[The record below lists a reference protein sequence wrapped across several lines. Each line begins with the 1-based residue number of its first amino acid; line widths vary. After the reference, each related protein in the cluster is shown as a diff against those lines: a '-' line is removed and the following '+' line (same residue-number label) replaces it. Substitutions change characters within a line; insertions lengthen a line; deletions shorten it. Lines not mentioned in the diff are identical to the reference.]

1 MTATVDR
8 PRPVP
13 MVGPPAPRRP
23 APPQSEGAPDSE
35 KLWVGPT
42 LIAAL
47 AVLAGA
53 SALSAAI
60 AGTDWVIPLIEVV
73 GVVWLLGVGCRLLRS
88 PAPVTVLVQ
97 FAGLVIALTGLFT
110 TSGWGGFIP
119 NAAVLREAGELL
131 SGAWQQILGT
141 VPPAPATVELSF
153 LIALTVGTTALI
165 VDFLVAEARSPALV
179 ALPLLCLYSVPASIA
194 TEQLPWWTFAAPA
207 TLYAVLLAVTGR
219 VGSRS
224 RGRATVSLVVSAV
237 VISTVGTLAAVA
249 IGDSVTGIGT
259 EGRLPR
265 NAAGGASQIGL
276 SPFTSLRGDLQRT
289 APADLITVSGL
300 RTPDYLRT
308 TSLEKWTAGDNG
320 GFSEVVGGVDS
331 DVSGTLPGVNPLG
344 ADPVPIQIR
353 SSQWADKY
361 LPIYGRT
368 LSVSGLA
375 DGWKYDQQL
384 NSVQRDDRLNP
395 RTYSLRAAFPEPTAE
410 QLREDT
416 VSPDPRL
423 VEAGGIPESVRQ
435 QAQKVTADAP
445 TPFDKADALKNWF
458 TDPANGFVYSLRVPA
473 GTTGDPLADFLANKE
488 GYCEQYASAM
498 TAMLR
503 TLGIP
508 ARVAI
513 GFTQGTQQADG
524 TWQIT
529 TNDAHAWVEV
539 RFDRAGWIRFDPTP
553 LGNGRGNQ
561 QGFAEP
567 AGGRGA
573 GSGTRE
579 TTTEQTTTANEQLG
593 TAKIPD
599 GGGLQADT
607 GGADQS
613 SRGAVD
619 TAADGSPTG
628 LAAIPAALWWCLAAL
643 LVVAVIGGLPTVV
656 RRERRR
662 RRLTL
667 AGTGG
672 PGAATAAWAEVEDL
686 IVDHGLPLPA
696 TESSRATAN
705 RLARSSRLTENAR
718 QRLRALVV
726 AAERE
731 WYSERGGAEQA
742 GTEPT
747 GTEPAPVSAGTAV
760 DTRVS
765 GDELVSAV
773 GAVRESLQRS
783 YPLSRPDRWV
793 PRSLRQTRRS

>member
-1 MTATVDR
+1 MTTIDR
-8 PRPVP
+8 PGTARTTPSSASRPP
-13 MVGPPAPRRP
+13 GPP
-23 APPQSEGAPDSE
+23 PPTHAVDDR
-35 KLWVGPT
+35 LWVGPT

-60 AGTDWVIPLIEVV
+60 ADADWVVPLIEVV
-73 GVVWLLGVGCRLLRS
+73 GVVWLLGVGCRLLRT

-110 TSGWGGFIP
+110 TSGWGGFVP
-119 NAAVLREAGELL
+119 NAPVLREAGELL

-194 TEQLPWWTFAAPA
+194 TEQLDWWTFAAPA
-207 TLYAVLLAVTGR
+207 TLYALLLAVTGR

-224 RGRATVSLVVSAV
+224 RGRTTVGLVVSAV
-237 VISTVGTLAAVA
+237 VISTIGTLAAVA

-308 TSLEKWTAGDNG
+308 TSLEKWTPGEDG
-320 GFSEVVGGVDS
+320 GFSEVVGDVDS
-331 DVSGTLPGVNPLG
+331 EVGGPLPGVNPLG
-344 ADPVPIQIR
+344 AEPVPIQIR

-375 DGWKYDQQL
+375 AGWSYDQQL

-410 QLREDT
+410 QLRGDT
-416 VSPDPRL
+416 VSPDARL
-423 VEAGGIPESVRQ
+423 VDASGILASVRE
-435 QAQKVTADAP
+435 QAQEVTADAA
-445 TPFDKADALKNWF
+445 TPFDKADALKTWF
-458 TDPANGFVYSLRVPA
+458 TDPANGFVYSLQVPP
-473 GTTGDPLADFLANKE
+473 GTTGDPLADFLVNKE

-503 TLGIP
+503 TLDIP
-508 ARVAI
+508 ARVAV
-513 GFTQGTQQADG
+513 GFTQGTQEADG

-539 RFDRAGWIRFDPTP
+539 RFDQAGWVRFDPTP
-553 LGNGRGNQ
+553 LGNGSGNQ
-561 QGFAEP
+561 QGFAEDE
-567 AGGRGA
+567 GGPGA
-573 GSGTRE
+573 GTGTEE
-579 TTTEQTTTANEQLG
+579 TTTEETTTDANEQLG
-593 TAKIPD
+593 TADVPD
-599 GGGLQADT
+599 GGGLNADT
-607 GGADQS
+607 GGADQPGG
-613 SRGAVD
+613 GAAD
-619 TAADGSPTG
+619 TAQDSAPTG
-628 LAAIPAALWWCLAAL
+628 VAAIPAALWWSVAVL
-643 LVVAVIGGLPTVV
+643 LVAVLIGAVPTVV
-656 RRERRR
+656 RRMRRR

-686 IVDHGLPLPA
+686 IVDHGLPLPS
-696 TESSRATAN
+696 TESGRATAN

-718 QRLRALVV
+718 QRLRGLVV

-731 WYSERGGAEQA
+731 WYSERD
-742 GTEPT
+742 P
-747 GTEPAPVSAGTAV
+747 SAADPGSGGTAV
-760 DTRVS
+760 DTRIS
-765 GDELVSAV
+765 GHDLVAAV
-773 GAVRESLQRS
+773 GAVQESLQRS
-783 YPLSRPDRWV
+783 SPLSRPDRLL
-793 PRSLRQTRRS
+793 PRSLRQTRRR